1 MKKLVSILLSAC
13 ILVQPFT
20 VTVNAETAVTN
31 TTTTISGNSANIVQF
46 DPTQVQAQ
54 IVTANKSVVD
64 DTAASSM
71 INKTNVLAAI
81 NGGFFNSYY
90 DAGKA
95 MSFPTNCAKVYATLI
110 QNGKLI
116 NGGGTATLMGFD
128 AVGNAVVDKVDIKS
142 TVRFNDK
149 FDVLVWGV
157 NNNYSGEPTV
167 YYTQE
172 MTLPVTFSNAYTLI
186 YIKDNAVTNIT
197 KGGTFKIAS
206 GQSVLVVPNTIMTRN
221 EGFDWNVAV
230 GDTAIFNYSI
240 EPKNTDASKWANV
253 TQAMGGG
260 SLLVSKGVNVAD
272 DNTYTDPK
280 QAPNTVLQRSFI
292 GVTSSGKVIMGESV
306 SSFNDIANYLVK
318 CGVTS
323 AMALDGGASS
333 MLYSN
338 GTYQQSAGR
347 ELASILTFNKIT
359 GTTATKTDSKILIDG
374 KEVALPAY
382 TIESQTYFKLRDLA
396 YFLASTDMGFSV
408 GYDGAKSAVV
418 VTSGGKYD
426 TSSHTFSTDAATT
439 KAQKANYSTYFNGTK
454 YDFTAYVINGNTHY
468 KLRDIGD
475 ALGFKVGFNSELGQI
490 EIKTK

>member
-1 MKKLVSILLSAC
+1 MKKLVAILLSAC
-13 ILVQPFT
+13 ILVQPL
-20 VTVNAETAVTN
+20 TVNAETLITN
-31 TTTTISGNSANIVQF
+31 STATISGNTANLVQF
-46 DPTQVQAQ
+46 DPTKVEAQ

-64 DTAASSM
+64 DTNATNM

-90 DAGKA
+90 NASKA
-95 MSFPTNCAKVYATLI
+95 MTFPENCAKVYATLI
-110 QNGKLI
+110 QNGKLT
-116 NGGGTATLMGFD
+116 NGGGTATLIGFD
-128 AVGNAVVDKVDIKS
+128 AGGSAVVDKVDIKS
-142 TVRFNDK
+142 NVRFNDK

-172 MTLPVTFSNAYTLI
+172 MTLPVTFSNAYTII
-186 YIKDNAVTNIT
+186 YMKDNAVTSIT
-197 KGGTFKIAS
+197 KGGTFKVAS
-206 GQSVLVVPNTIMTRN
+206 GQSVLVVPNSIMTRN
-221 EGFDWNVAV
+221 EGFGWNIAV
-230 GDTAIFNYSI
+230 GDSAIFNYAI

-260 SLLVSKGVNVAD
+260 SLLVANGANVAA

-306 SSFNDIANYLVK
+306 SSFNDIANYLIK

-338 GTYQQSAGR
+338 GSYQQSAGR

-374 KEVALPAY
+374 QEVALPAY

-408 GYDGAKSAVV
+408 GYDGAKGAVV

-426 TSSHTFSTDAATT
+426 TNSHVFSNDAATQ
-439 KAQKANYSTYFNGTK
+439 KAQKANYSTYINGKK
-454 YDFTAYVINGNTHY
+454 YDFTAYVIGGTTHY

-475 ALGFKVGFNSELGQI
+475 ALGFKIVFNAELGQI